1 MSNTTLA
8 FVLSIIF
15 TSITVLPN
23 IMAMV
28 DNTYDISV
36 LIDSSEEEEKK
47 GEEKGNDLEIEI
59 LEKNKALIPHKVS
72 AQVKCS
78 QCNQHYVFEEKILD
92 SVESSG
98 GTTPFP
104 ENGIYECD
112 SCGHRMKLKDIQGQI
127 RASIKDNLVKFIN
140 RTRNV

>member
-36 LIDSSEEEEKK
+36 FIDSSEEEEKK
-47 GEEKGNDLEIEI
+47 GEEKGKDLEIEI
-59 LEKNKALIPHKVS
+59 LENIK
-72 AQVKCS
+72 QD
-78 QCNQHYVFEEKILD
+78 FTTFKI
-92 SVESSG
+92 
-98 GTTPFP
+98 
-104 ENGIYECD
+104 
-112 SCGHRMKLKDIQGQI
+112 
-127 RASIKDNLVKFIN
+127 NLVDIL
-140 RTRNV
+140 RSRNDNYRSYSKELTSPPPEPCI

>member
-1 MSNTTLA
+1 MA

-47 GEEKGNDLEIEI
+47 GEEKGKDLEIEI
-59 LEKNKALIPHKVS
+59 LENIK
-72 AQVKCS
+72 QD
-78 QCNQHYVFEEKILD
+78 FTTFKI
-92 SVESSG
+92 
-98 GTTPFP
+98 
-104 ENGIYECD
+104 
-112 SCGHRMKLKDIQGQI
+112 
-127 RASIKDNLVKFIN
+127 NLVDIL
-140 RTRNV
+140 RSRNDNYRSYSNELTSPPPEPCI